1 MENNDNNGNNRK
13 KKKEFLKNNKKNQN
27 EILAGFIITCDNHKE
42 KNAINDAYNI
52 LNEVQNDRNFVNFI
66 FSTQRNFTPT

>member
-1 MENNDNNGNNRK
+1 MENNDDNGNNRK

-52 LNEVQNDRNFVNFI
+52 LNEVQNGRNFINFI
-66 FSTQRNFTPT
+66 SSSQRNFTPT